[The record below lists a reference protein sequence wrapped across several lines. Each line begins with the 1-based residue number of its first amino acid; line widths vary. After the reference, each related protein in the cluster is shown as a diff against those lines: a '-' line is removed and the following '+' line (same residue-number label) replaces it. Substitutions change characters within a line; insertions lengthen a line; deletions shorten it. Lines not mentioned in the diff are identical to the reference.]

1 MLREQLW
8 FDFCDDLPI
17 EIEQRIDEGILEAE
31 RFKERAEQVKE
42 MPRGA
47 ARTAAGAELL
57 EQLCAL
63 ENPQDKDEPSDLPG
77 IKAASVG
84 EPKEKAE
91 ADCDKIYGAWLGR
104 CAGCLLGQPVEGWRR
119 ARINGLLKETGN
131 LPLQNY
137 ISSDIGP
144 VLREKYNVR
153 DDGHAYG
160 AEKTGWINNV
170 SYMPEDDDTNYTLI
184 ALKLVEQYG
193 RDSHPMTRRKTG

>member
-1 MLREQLW
+1 MLREQVW

-57 EQLCAL
+57 EQLCAF

-119 ARINGLLKETGN
+119 ARINGLLKNTTC
-131 LPLQNY
+131 
-137 ISSDIGP
+137 
-144 VLREKYNVR
+144 
-153 DDGHAYG
+153 A
-160 AEKTGWINNV
+160 TT
-170 SYMPEDDDTNYTLI
+170 DTPTARKKPGGSTTSLTC
-184 ALKLVEQYG
+184 
-193 RDSHPMTRRKTG
+193 RRTMTRTTRSSR

>member
-1 MLREQLW
+1 MLREQWW

-47 ARTAAGAELL
+47 ARTAAGTELL

-91 ADCDKIYGAWLGR
+91 AETISKVLYPNDETEAGKELRLIQQYFF
-104 CAGCLLGQPVEGWRR
+104 CACSLKDIMRR
-119 ARINGLLKETGN
+119 YKRTHTDFKAFA
-131 LPLQNY
+131 PQ
-137 ISSDIGP
+137 
-144 VLREKYNVR
+144 
-153 DDGHAYG
+153 
-160 AEKTGWINNV
+160 
-170 SYMPEDDDTNYTLI
+170 I
-184 ALKLVEQYG
+184 AIQYG
-193 RDSHPMTRRKTG
+193 TETKRACLPRYSAMTRSMSRSVIGSAPEST

>member
-63 ENPQDKDEPSDLPG
+63 ENPQDEDEPSDFPG
-77 IKAASVG
+77 IQGGHLSVSRKRKPKRIATKSTARGLAA
-84 EPKEKAE
+84 
-91 ADCDKIYGAWLGR
+91 
-104 CAGCLLGQPVEGWRR
+104 
-119 ARINGLLKETGN
+119 
-131 LPLQNY
+131 
-137 ISSDIGP
+137 
-144 VLREKYNVR
+144 VR
-153 DDGHAYG
+153 VAC
-160 AEKTGWINNV
+160 WV
-170 SYMPEDDDTNYTLI
+170 S
-184 ALKLVEQYG
+184 
-193 RDSHPMTRRKTG
+193 R

>member
-63 ENPQDKDEPSDLPG
+63 E
-77 IKAASVG
+77 
-84 EPKEKAE
+84 
-91 ADCDKIYGAWLGR
+91 
-104 CAGCLLGQPVEGWRR
+104 
-119 ARINGLLKETGN
+119 
-131 LPLQNY
+131 
-137 ISSDIGP
+137 
-144 VLREKYNVR
+144 
-153 DDGHAYG
+153 
-160 AEKTGWINNV
+160 
-170 SYMPEDDDTNYTLI
+170 
-184 ALKLVEQYG
+184 
-193 RDSHPMTRRKTG
+193 TRRTKTSRPTFRASRRYLSASRKRKPKRITTKSTARGSAAVRVACWVSR

>member
-104 CAGCLLGQPVEGWRR
+104 CAGCLLGQPVEG
-119 ARINGLLKETGN
+119 
-131 LPLQNY
+131 
-137 ISSDIGP
+137 
-144 VLREKYNVR
+144 
-153 DDGHAYG
+153 
-160 AEKTGWINNV
+160 
-170 SYMPEDDDTNYTLI
+170 
-184 ALKLVEQYG
+184 
-193 RDSHPMTRRKTG
+193 

>member
-119 ARINGLLKETGN
+119 AFERDRQPAVAKLHFVRYRACSARKIQRARRRTRLRRGKNRVDQQRLL
-131 LPLQNY
+131 
-137 ISSDIGP
+137 
-144 VLREKYNVR
+144 
-153 DDGHAYG
+153 HAG
-160 AEKTGWINNV
+160 
-170 SYMPEDDDTNYTLI
+170 
-184 ALKLVEQYG
+184 G
-193 RDSHPMTRRKTG
+193 R